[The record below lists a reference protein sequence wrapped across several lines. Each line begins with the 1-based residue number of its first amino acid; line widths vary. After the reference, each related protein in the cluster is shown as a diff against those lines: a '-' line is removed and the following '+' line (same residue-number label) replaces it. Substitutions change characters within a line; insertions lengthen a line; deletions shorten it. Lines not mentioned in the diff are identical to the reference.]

1 MRKITV
7 IGCGQILVG
16 DDGLGVRVVEAL
28 QKMDLPENVEVI
40 DAGVGGL
47 AILSMIENSEKSIIV
62 DAVHT
67 GKEAPGFIYHF
78 TDKELPPPNMFML
91 SAHDLN
97 LVDTIHIGREMEK
110 LGEQKMP
117 CRYHHHRRG
126 DQLAQAGIH
135 DGNVAGDRRAPY
147 PRSSRWSST
156 RSKTLSRQSARF
168 QHEDTR
174 SARSSTKMWLI

>member
-16 DDGLGVRVVEAL
+16 DDGLGVRVVEEL
-28 QKMDLPENVEVI
+28 QKMKLPENVEVI

-47 AILSMIENSEKSIIV
+47 AILSMIENSDKTIIV

-67 GKEAPGFIYHF
+67 GKEESGFIYHF
-78 TDKELPPPNMFML
+78 TDKELLPPNMFML

-117 CRYHHHRRG
+117 SDITIIG
-126 DQLAQAGIH
+126 VEINPPKLEFTMEMSPEIE
-135 DGNVAGDRRAPY
+135 
-147 PRSSRWSST
+147 
-156 RSKTLSRQSARF
+156 SAIPEVVRMVLD
-168 QHEDTR
+168 EI
-174 SARSSTKMWLI
+174 KK